1 MNETQDENLLEQF
14 FKVQSLLHK
23 FHLQSHKSHGF
34 FRGTHRGQGRV
45 LSMLKIKPEITQKEL
60 SYLLDMRPQSLGELL
75 SKLENQEFI
84 TRTPSEKDRRVMV
97 VRLTSKG
104 MDEIN
109 KIEQEEDP
117 TNKIFDILE
126 KEEKSIL
133 SDILNKI
140 TNELERSIKNDDN
153 LNFDRAPHM
162 GPHSRPHPGQFLG
175 FNGREG
181 FGMGHMGSHQNQHD
195 EPHKTSQEGKEFY
208 NPRMEEFQD
217 FFNREEFFEQ
227 MTKQYPGF
235 FEQIVKQHPE
245 FFKNKKFDGQNV
257 SKDEEHS
264 EKDINED

>member
-23 FHLQSHKSHGF
+23 FHLQNHKSHGF

-75 SKLENQEFI
+75 SKLENQGFI

-133 SDILNKI
+133 SDILTKI
-140 TNELERSIKNDDN
+140 TNELERTIKNDDN
-153 LNFDRAPHM
+153 INFDGSHM
-162 GPHSRPHPGQFLG
+162 GPHSRPHPGQRLG

-181 FGMGHMGSHQNQHD
+181 FGMGHMDSHPNPHE
-195 EPHKTSQEGKEFY
+195 EPHPSSQEEKEFY
-208 NPRMEEFQD
+208 NPRMEAFQE

-227 MTKQYPGF
+227 MTKQHPGF

-245 FFKNKKFDGQNV
+245 FFKNKRFDEQNV
-257 SKDEEHS
+257 SKDEKYS